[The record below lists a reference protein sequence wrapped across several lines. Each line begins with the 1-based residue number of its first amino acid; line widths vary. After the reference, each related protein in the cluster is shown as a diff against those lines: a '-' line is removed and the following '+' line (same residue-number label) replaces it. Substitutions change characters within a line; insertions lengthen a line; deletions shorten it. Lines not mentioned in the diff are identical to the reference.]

1 MTVRFTT
8 TPFAEACFLSIRRVL
23 LLIFA
28 VPLLFVGCG
37 KSEAKFVT
45 SKETPKLYVGAE
57 GAVKNALTEHFGTP
71 QDLVAWMN
79 LPIDYGQYT
88 GAVSS
93 GSGEGSNRIEV
104 TLDAGSAENARTDR
118 PLTSED
124 LTGMGLLWDSGKY
137 VGVSDG
143 EGNLLNF
150 SVLNYEPTGENS
162 LSGTL
167 TLNIKLDSPPAPGDK
182 FILVGN
188 VFQQGRRLYMEHC
201 MHCHGVSGD
210 GNGPT
215 ASYLSPRPRDY
226 RLGKFKFTSTQQ
238 IDKASRD
245 DLKRIVRNGI
255 PGTYMPSFLLLK
267 DDELKAIIEYVRWLA
282 IRGEFEKILVDG
294 LAIQGE
300 FTKERVKVRE
310 GDGEDIEQAFK
321 DYLDEE
327 FVDGDFGINTAV
339 AVLEEQWKRSEE
351 SGSIVRPTVKR
362 VLPNVDTKSIA
373 RGRALFLSGDTKCVS
388 CHGTTGRGDGPNTTG
403 YQKYA
408 DGTEY
413 PEPGVFDDW
422 GNKIK
427 PRDLTRGI
435 YRGGRRPV
443 DLYRRIYAGIKGT
456 PMPAFGKSLSE
467 EQIWDI
473 VNYVLNRPYENQ

>member
-8 TPFAEACFLSIRRVL
+8 ILFSGVCSLNIRRSL
-23 LLIFA
+23 LLTVA

-45 SKETPKLYVGAE
+45 SERTQELYADAE
-57 GAVKNALTEHFGTP
+57 DAVEVALADHFGTP
-71 QDLVAWMN
+71 QDLVAWMK

-88 GAVSS
+88 GSVSS
-93 GSGEGSNRIEV
+93 DSEAGSNRIEV
-104 TLDAGSAENARTDR
+104 TLDADSVKNAGTEG

-124 LTGMGLLWDSGKY
+124 LSGLGLLWVSGEY
-137 VGVSDG
+137 VGAADDF
-143 EGNLLNF
+143 N
-150 SVLNYEPTGENS
+150 VLNYKPTSGDS

-167 TLNIKLDSPPAPGDK
+167 TLDIGLESPLVPGDK
-182 FILVGN
+182 FLLVGN

-215 ASYLSPRPRDY
+215 APYLSPLPRDY
-226 RLGKFKFTSTQQ
+226 RLGIFKFTSTQQ
-238 IDKASRD
+238 VNKASRD
-245 DLKRIVRNGI
+245 DLKRTVRKGI

-282 IRGEFEKILVDG
+282 MRGEFEKILVDG
-294 LAIQGE
+294 LTIVGE
-300 FTKERVKVRE
+300 FTKERVKERE
-310 GDGEDIEQAFK
+310 DEGEDIEQAFK

-327 FVDGDFGINTAV
+327 FVGGDFGINEAV
-339 AVLEEQWKRSEE
+339 AVLEEKWKRAEE
-351 SGSIVRPTVKR
+351 SGNIVRPTVKR
-362 VLPNVDTKSIA
+362 TLPEEDTKSIA

-388 CHGTTGRGDGPNTTG
+388 CHGTTGRGDGPNNFAYNKNEETKEV
-403 YQKYA
+403 Y
-408 DGTEY
+408 D
-413 PEPGVFDDW
+413 EPGLFDDW

-427 PRDLTRGI
+427 PRDLTKGI
-435 YRGGRRPV
+435 YRGGRRPL
-443 DLYRRIYAGIKGT
+443 DIYRRIYAGIKGT

-467 EQIWDI
+467 KQIWDL

>member
-8 TPFAEACFLSIRRVL
+8 IPFAEVCSLNIRRVL
-23 LLIFA
+23 LPIVA

-37 KSEAKFVT
+37 KSEAEFVT
-45 SKETPKLYVGAE
+45 SERTQNLYPPAHEKVAG
-57 GAVKNALTEHFGTP
+57 ALTEHFGTP
-71 QDLVAWMN
+71 QDLVAWMK

-88 GAVSS
+88 GSVSS
-93 GSGEGSNRIEV
+93 DSGEVSDSIEV
-104 TLDAGSAENARTDR
+104 TLDADSVENAGIEGS
-118 PLTSED
+118 LTSED
-124 LTGMGLLWDSGKY
+124 LSGMALLWVSGKY
-137 VGVSDG
+137 VGASDA
-143 EGNLLNF
+143 F
-150 SVLNYEPTGENS
+150 VVLDYEPTSDDS

-167 TLNIKLDSPPAPGDK
+167 TLKDIIFDSDPGDK

-215 ASYLSPRPRDY
+215 APYLNPLPRDY
-226 RLGKFKFTSTQQ
+226 RLGIFKFTSTQQ
-238 IDKASRD
+238 VNKVSRD
-245 DLKRIVRNGI
+245 DLERTVRNGI

-294 LAIQGE
+294 LTILGE
-300 FTKERVKVRE
+300 FTKERVNERE
-310 GDGEDIEQAFK
+310 DEGEDIEQAFK

-327 FVDGDFGINTAV
+327 FVGGDFGINEAV
-339 AVLEEQWKRSEE
+339 AVLEEKWKRAEE
-351 SGSIVRPTVKR
+351 SGSIVRPTLKR
-362 VLPNVDTKSIA
+362 TLPDVDTKSIA

-388 CHGTTGRGDGPNTTG
+388 CHGTTGRGDGPNNFAYNKNEKTKEV
-403 YQKYA
+403 Y
-408 DGTEY
+408 D
-413 PEPGVFDDW
+413 EPGLFDDW

-427 PRDLTRGI
+427 PRDLTKGI
-435 YRGGRRPV
+435 YRGGRRPL

-473 VNYVLNRPYENQ
+473 VNYVLNRPYEDQ

>member
-1 MTVRFTT
+1 MTVRFIKK
-8 TPFAEACFLSIRRVL
+8 PFAEVCSLNIRGSL
-23 LLIFA
+23 LLAVA
-28 VPLLFVGCG
+28 VPLLFIGCG
-37 KSEAKFVT
+37 KSEAEFVT
-45 SKETPKLYVGAE
+45 SERTGNLYPPAREEVE
-57 GAVKNALTEHFGTP
+57 GALLEHFGTP

-88 GAVSS
+88 GTVSS
-93 GSGEGSNRIEV
+93 GSEIGSNLIEV
-104 TLDAGSAENARTDR
+104 TLNTNSVENAGIEG

-124 LTGMGLLWDSGKY
+124 LTGLGFLWIRGKY
-137 VGVSDG
+137 VGVKDG
-143 EGNLLNF
+143 KDNPLDF
-150 SVLNYEPTGENS
+150 SVLNYTPTSEES

-167 TLNIKLDSPPAPGDK
+167 TLNIGLDSPPDPGDT
-182 FILVGN
+182 FLIGLAL
-188 VFQQGRRLYMEHC
+188 QQGRQLYMEHC

-210 GNGPT
+210 GHGPT
-215 ASYLSPRPRDY
+215 ASYLNPRPRDY
-226 RLGKFKFTSTQQ
+226 RLGTFKFTSTQQ
-238 IDKASRD
+238 VNKASRD
-245 DLKRIVRNGI
+245 DLKRIVRKGI

-294 LAIQGE
+294 LTIQGE
-300 FTKERVKVRE
+300 FTKERVKERE
-310 GDGEDIEQAFK
+310 DESEDIEQAFK

-327 FVDGDFGINTAV
+327 FIDGDFGINTAV
-339 AVLEEQWKRSEE
+339 DVLEENWKLAEE
-351 SGSIVRPTVKR
+351 SGSIVRPTLKR
-362 VLPNVDTKSIA
+362 TLPDVDANSVA

-427 PRDLTRGI
+427 PRDLTKGI
-435 YRGGRRPV
+435 YRGGRRPL

-456 PMPAFGKSLSE
+456 PMPAFGKSLTE

-473 VNYVLNRPYENQ
+473 VNYVLNRPYE